1 MGVCVWVYTPDW
13 QGPVSFPPVHLSLGH
28 WIPAEIQLP
37 VKAPIGH
44 VRAGHVLECVITD
57 HINDGTHHCPPA
69 RHKHTHTPPHH
80 TRKHNKHPHTHTHPP
95 THTHTH
101 THTERHTQL

>member
-69 RHKHTHTPPHH
+69 RHTHTHTHTPPH
-80 TRKHNKHPHTHTHPP
+80 THYVLRCMSSP
-95 THTHTH
+95 
-101 THTERHTQL
+101 RFSCIRAYIYISSR

>member
-57 HINDGTHHCPPA
+57 HINDGTH
-69 RHKHTHTPPHH
+69 
-80 TRKHNKHPHTHTHPP
+80 TR

-101 THTERHTQL
+101 VHTDPNTQYHTVLYPHQYTHRHTIHTLANHAHTDTPY